1 MVCVGDHAAVG
12 EHAVR
17 ADLHQ
22 LQRSDHHRD
31 VEEGL
36 LADPYPRGR
45 RGRDPHVRLEQRVGA
60 DLEPALAQRLEHVAV
75 HRPARER
82 VAAHELP
89 VDARPVPGQRVALV
103 PAPLLRPQHQLRAQ
117 VARWVGH
124 GAQLRRRY
132 GCAMGSADVQGDLWS
147 ANPAGWAEQAESKQ
161 RPLIE
166 AVLARLDPAP
176 GTALLDAGCGSGLF
190 AELPAE
196 RGGRVTGL
204 DAAPGLIDY
213 AGRRVPAGQ
222 FTVGE
227 LEALPYP
234 DGAFDGVTAFNS
246 VFYAADPRRVIAEMA
261 RVTGA
266 GGHVVVT
273 VGSGRE
279 HSDLP
284 KLVDVLRPLLAPAA
298 PDDDAQ
304 VPVTLSDIDQ
314 MRAELEAVGLEL
326 LDQVEVP
333 FPWIYDDMDK
343 ALRGQTSSG
352 PSEAAIRHSGRDA
365 VVDALSGFFVDRVQ
379 PDGSIRMD
387 LCFRY
392 ALARQ
397 PG

>member
-1 MVCVGDHAAVG
+1 
-12 EHAVR
+12 
-17 ADLHQ
+17 
-22 LQRSDHHRD
+22 
-31 VEEGL
+31 
-36 LADPYPRGR
+36 
-45 RGRDPHVRLEQRVGA
+45 
-60 DLEPALAQRLEHVAV
+60 
-75 HRPARER
+75 
-82 VAAHELP
+82 
-89 VDARPVPGQRVALV
+89 
-103 PAPLLRPQHQLRAQ
+103 
-117 VARWVGH
+117 
-124 GAQLRRRY
+124 
-132 GCAMGSADVQGDLWS
+132 MGSADVQGDLWS

-161 RPLIE
+161 RPLFE

-190 AELPAE
+190 AELAAE
-196 RGGRVTGL
+196 RGVRVTGL

-234 DGAFDGVTAFNS
+234 DGAFDVVTAFNS

-284 KLVDVLRPLLAPAA
+284 KLIDVLRPLLAPAS

-304 VPVTLSDIDQ
+304 IPVTLSDIDQ
-314 MRAELEAVGLEL
+314 MRAELERTGLEL
-326 LDQVEVP
+326 IDQVDVP
-333 FPWIYDDMDK
+333 YAWIYDDVDQ
-343 ALRGQTSSG
+343 ALYGQTSSG
-352 PSEAAIRHSGRDA
+352 PSEAAIRHSGREA
-365 VVDALSGFFVDRVQ
+365 VEEALRPFFAEREQ
-379 PDGSIRMD
+379 PDGTIRMD
-387 LCFRY
+387 VSFRY
-392 ALARQ
+392 ALAHQ